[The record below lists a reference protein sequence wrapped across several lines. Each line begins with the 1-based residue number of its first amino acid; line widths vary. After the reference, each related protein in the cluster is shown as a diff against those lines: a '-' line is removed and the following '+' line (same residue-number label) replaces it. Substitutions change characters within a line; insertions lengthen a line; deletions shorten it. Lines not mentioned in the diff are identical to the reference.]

1 MGRDKVGKCCSG
13 TSSQRNFK
21 MQITET
27 NAINATPKIKR
38 EGSEA
43 SVRAIQQKLAQEI
56 KKISKSKAKLISKA
70 SNENESKN
78 KKSSSTQGAQS
89 AQRKN
94 F

>member
-1 MGRDKVGKCCSG
+1 
-13 TSSQRNFK
+13 

-43 SVRAIQQKLAQEI
+43 SVRAIQQKLTQEI
-56 KKISKSKAKLISKA
+56 KKISKSKARLISKA

-89 AQRKN
+89 VQRRNVQSRKN
-94 F
+94 SQESAQLSTG